1 MTIRD
6 LGYRAYDGPRNPP
19 SHNAW
24 VMLRQGLLRAWGSWM
39 VKVAVFLCWIPPLIA
54 AAVVAVVRYFSREMT
69 GDPEAEDI
77 QAFFGS
83 QVLRWLFFF
92 QTYGF
97 VSLVSAGAG
106 ASAIAEDFTFK
117 AFQFYLAKPVTV
129 AHYLAGRVLA
139 VSFFVFLV
147 TFPPSILV
155 GLALAGT
162 APPDHLV
169 DDVLLLVPSLVHS
182 LLLSVI
188 VASTAVAISSL
199 SKSRA
204 LTTSA
209 WVFVFLVPAGVAFV
223 VDTLADWP
231 WLYLV
236 SITGLLGIV
245 ADALFKAQTESPLTW
260 YHALPVL
267 VLLLVGSGAL
277 ALHRLRRAE
286 VFG

>member
-6 LGYRAYDGPRNPP
+6 LGYRPYDGPRNPP

-54 AAVVAVVRYFSREMT
+54 CAVVAVVRLPTREMT
-69 GDPEAEDI
+69 GDADAEDME
-77 QAFFGS
+77 AFFGS
-83 QVLRWLFFF
+83 RVLRWLFFF

-97 VSLVSAGAG
+97 VSLISAGAG

-117 AFQFYLAKPVTV
+117 AFQFYLAKPVTI

-139 VSFFVFLV
+139 VSLFVFLV
-147 TFPPSILV
+147 TFPPALLV
-155 GLALAGT
+155 GIVLVAT
-162 APPDHLV
+162 APPPQMLEDLG
-169 DDVLLLVPSLVHS
+169 LLLPSLVHS

-188 VASTAVAISSL
+188 VASAAVAISSL

-223 VDTLADWP
+223 VDALAEWP
-231 WLYLV
+231 W
-236 SITGLLGIV
+236 
-245 ADALFKAQTESPLTW
+245 
-260 YHALPVL
+260 
-267 VLLLVGSGAL
+267 
-277 ALHRLRRAE
+277 
-286 VFG
+286 

>member
-6 LGYRAYDGPRNPP
+6 LGYRPYEGPRNPP

-54 AAVVAVVRYFSREMT
+54 AAVVAVVRMFTREMT
-69 GDPEAEDI
+69 GDAEAEDM
-77 QAFFGS
+77 QAFFAS

-129 AHYLAGRVLA
+129 VHYLAGRVLA
-139 VSFFVFLV
+139 VAFFVFLV
-147 TFPPSILV
+147 SFPPALLV
-155 GLALAGT
+155 GLVLVGT
-162 APPDHLV
+162 APPDQMLE
-169 DDVLLLVPSLVHS
+169 DLGLLLPSLVHS
-182 LLLSVI
+182 LLLSFI
-188 VASTAVAISSL
+188 VAATAVAISSL

-223 VDTLADWP
+223 VEQLAEWP

-236 SITGLLGIV
+236 SITGLLGVV

-260 YHALPVL
+260 YHALPIL
-267 VLLLVGSGAL
+267 IALLVGSGVL
-277 ALHRLRRAE
+277 AMHRLRRAE